1 MDNGF
6 ALQLGRSCRGK
17 AIRACFAA
25 QILEMIPDYV
35 LTTINLSDLKNL
47 RILYF
52 VTFAKYVNAGTGC
65 DMYF

>member
-1 MDNGF
+1 MVLHCSWDDLVEVKQSVN
-6 ALQLGRSCRGK
+6 
-17 AIRACFAA
+17 CFAA